1 MNRGAIALSWAL
13 QIAAAA
19 IFLIAGSKK
28 LMADPAMVAVFAKV
42 GIGQWFR
49 LLTGAL
55 EVGGGLALL
64 VPRLVPLSAA
74 VLAMVMVGATTAHL
88 TVLGGSPALA
98 IALLLACLCLVW
110 LRRDALKMVIRR

>member
-1 MNRGAIALSWAL
+1 MTRLNTGLSWGL

-19 IFLIAGSKK
+19 VFLIAGSRK
-28 LMADPAMVAVFAKV
+28 LMADPQMVAVFAKV

-64 VPRLVPLSAA
+64 VPRFAPVSAA
-74 VLAMVMVGATTAHL
+74 MLAMVMVGATAAHL
-88 TVLGGSPALA
+88 TILGGSPALA
-98 IALLLACLCLVW
+98 IALLLVCLAITW
-110 LRRDALKMVIRR
+110 LGRYSLPLAGRR

>member
-1 MNRGAIALSWAL
+1 LNRTTAGVCWLL
-13 QIAAAA
+13 QIAVAA
-19 IFLIAGSKK
+19 IFLFAGSKK
-28 LMADPAMVAVFAKV
+28 LMADPQMVAVFAKV

-64 VPRLVPLSAA
+64 VPRTAA
-74 VLAMVMVGATTAHL
+74 FAAFLLAIVMVGAAIAHL

-98 IALLLACLCLVW
+98 VMLLVACAGIAW
-110 LRRDALKMVIRR
+110 LRRAGLSPR